1 MMNRER
7 AKGFTLLEV
16 MIAIAIL
23 GILLMLVSQVMNG
36 EIRMYG
42 TASRQNE
49 IEQKARTAMVRVMD
63 EIKLNRFVYYSAG
76 TDGYDSG
83 VYNDEPDQPVYCLID
98 QRPKAGVLSGNLNL
112 LPSGTKIY
120 YDYNTKQLWYRDATE
135 IHLIADEIQ
144 TFELVKETGTDHLL
158 KIHIKAAD
166 PSSGAEQELLTWIR
180 MY

>member
-1 MMNRER
+1 MMNKER

-16 MIAIAIL
+16 MLAIAIL

-42 TASRQNE
+42 AASRQNE

-63 EIKLNRFVYYSAG
+63 EIKLNRFVFYKAG
-76 TDGYDSG
+76 SGGYDSG
-83 VYNDEPDQPVYCLID
+83 VYKDEPDQAEQCLID
-98 QRPKAGVLSGNLNL
+98 LRPQAGVLSGNLNL
-112 LPSGTKIY
+112 LPTGTKIY
-120 YDYNTKQLWYRDATE
+120 YDYNARKLWYRDANE

-144 TFELVKETGTDHLL
+144 TFELVKETDHLL

-166 PSSGAEQELLTWIR
+166 LSSGAEQELLTWIR